1 MVRPSCII
9 AHGVKVWGAIRSCVM
24 QSVFGQQGP
33 YISEN
38 KSSSGGAISQCHG
51 GGGYQDKNEKT
62 RKRKLMK
69 N

>member
-1 MVRPSCII
+1 
-9 AHGVKVWGAIRSCVM
+9 M